1 MSSYLLFK
9 IVHVFGVMLLFAAVG
24 GLAGMAAAGRAADAR
39 WARMLHGIALL
50 IVFLAGFALL
60 SSLKMSAPGSWG
72 AWVWI
77 KLGVWLL
84 LGASLALARREPHA
98 RWVLV
103 GLPVLGAVAAWAA
116 FVKP

>member
-1 MSSYLLFK
+1 MTSYLLFK
-9 IVHVFGVMLLFAAVG
+9 LVHLLGVMLLFASVG

-39 WARMLHGIALL
+39 LARMLHGVALL
-50 IVFLAGFALL
+50 LIFLTGFATL
-60 SSLKMSAPGSWG
+60 SSLGMSAPGSWG

-77 KLGVWLL
+77 KLVVWLL
-84 LGASLALARREPHA
+84 LGGSLALARRERHA

-116 FVKP
+116 LVKP

>member
-1 MSSYLLFK
+1 LTSYALFK
-9 IVHVFGVMLLFAAVG
+9 IVHVFGVMLLFASLG
-24 GLAGMAAAGRAADAR
+24 GLAGMAAAGRAAEAR
-39 WARMLHGIALL
+39 LARMLHGVALIL
-50 IVFLAGFALL
+50 VFLAGFALL

-77 KLGVWLL
+77 KLIVWLL
-84 LGASLALARREPHA
+84 LGGSLALARHERHA